1 MRNDNPALFSSH
13 SFTRLHSK
21 PGFHRYQLTGT
32 LRKHFEY
39 DHATYS
45 PANYG
50 KAYSMHDVM
59 LREGLIRSLN
69 VVTVDLAMRTGL
81 SRSPQPLLDSDYP
94 GQTLIRQWP
103 LALRR

>member
-1 MRNDNPALFSSH
+1 FVYA
-13 SFTRLHSK
+13 TA
-21 PGFHRYQLTGT
+21 
-32 LRKHFEY
+32 FEAGISPLSTYHDAPQTFQY

-59 LREGLIRSLN
+59 LREGLVRSLN

-81 SRSPQPLLDSDYP
+81 SRIARMAERFGLPRPDAYP
-94 GQTLIRQWP
+94 SM
-103 LALRR
+103 ALGTSEATP